1 MYAVVGCSECSSLWV
16 LEGRPETSQCPTCG
30 QTRAHEKRKQF
41 VTTEDPDHAREV
53 RASML
58 AARQG
63 HDDAFAE
70 LDSFAQLEE
79 RIDEAGIDDET
90 YLAES
95 GVDIDE
101 VDEAAGRTTGGAGAG
116 SRSRKEVVL
125 DALRE
130 CDAPEEAAVV
140 EYANEHGVQPEDAR
154 RTLEKLVRSGR
165 VSESAGR
172 YRLV

>member
-16 LEGRPETSQCPTCG
+16 VEGRPERSQCPTCG
-30 QTRAHEKRKQF
+30 HTRAHEKRKEF

-70 LDSFAQLEE
+70 LDSFAELEGQ
-79 RIDEAGIDDET
+79 IDDAGVDDET
-90 YLAES
+90 YLEAS
-95 GVDIDE
+95 GVDTDA
-101 VDEAAGRTTGGAGAG
+101 VAGAADRASEGAGGGGA
-116 SRSRKEVVL
+116 SRREIVL
-125 DALRE
+125 DALRDL
-130 CDAPEEAAVV
+130 DAPDEDGVV
-140 EYANEHGVQPEDAR
+140 AYARERGVPPEYTR
-154 RTLEKLVRSGR
+154 RALEKLVRAGQ
-165 VSESAGR
+165 VSESGGG